1 MEYEDQE
8 TTFSCGEGL
17 FLYTDGLTEAEN
29 VRHQLFGTEK
39 MLETVL
45 AADGKPAGELVDA
58 MKDAVKSYTQ
68 GCEPSD
74 DLTMLAVRY
83 TNPSLSDSWERRVTL
98 HDVSEIPKLQRFMQA
113 VSEHADLDHAL
124 SLNLNLALEEAVS
137 NVLLY
142 AYPDAADKKVD
153 IKAVVLEDRVDFTVS
168 DSGVPFDPT
177 AKADPDLS
185 ADLKDR
191 PIGGL
196 GIFLV
201 KRIMDAVSYRREDGK
216 NILSMT
222 KKR

>member
-1 MEYEDQE
+1 MAKAMLHSRDR
-8 TTFSCGEGL
+8 
-17 FLYTDGLTEAEN
+17 DGRHTAELEN
-29 VRHQLFGTEK
+29 V
-39 MLETVL
+39 
-45 AADGKPAGELVDA
+45 
-58 MKDAVKSYTQ
+58 
-68 GCEPSD
+68 
-74 DLTMLAVRY
+74 
-83 TNPSLSDSWERRVTL
+83 
-98 HDVSEIPKLQRFMQA
+98 EI
-113 VSEHADLDHAL
+113 V
-124 SLNLNLALEEAVS
+124 EEAGS

-201 KRIMDAVSYRREDGK
+201 KRIMDTVSYRREDGK